1 MSDESGWQTVP
12 AKKVKV
18 ALKSGNTVHVIHDR
32 PLSSSRP
39 YHTQQTKSTMS
50 TTQKSAELRK
60 VAEADGGKPKILT
73 ATSRS
78 AMAAARVAFGLT
90 QKELDAR
97 GSFPTNSCSSWESGR
112 ICPSSIQIQAIHKIL
127 GVKLERA

>member
-1 MSDESGWQTVP
+1 MSDNDEKGWQTVP
-12 AKKVKV
+12 TKKPT
-18 ALKSGNTVHVIHDR
+18 LKPSNTVYVIHDR
-32 PLSSSRP
+32 PLNTSRP
-39 YHTQQTKSTMS
+39 YHQQTNTKPIS

-60 VAEADGGKPKILT
+60 VADADGGKPKMLT

-127 GVKLERA
+127 DVKLERA